1 MNRIFI
7 PVFFLVAGMISNCS
21 FSVTVPSLPA
31 KTEVPQI
38 PVAASP
44 MTAAPSTDLKSY
56 YNSAIGLG
64 FQYPSSWFGPDEYIS
79 DQMLRVEVGS
89 DKVYPYGTGLE
100 ERVYEHKNSYYVV
113 IQYSKND
120 QSQFW
125 KDLYQSLLTLKDGEE
140 SLSDGHGV
148 MIRVGELKIGEF
160 AGIEY
165 ISTLPIEAQTEPVYT
180 RQALLFDG
188 QSNFLSI
195 MGTPNNVDFSIA
207 ENWRDAYRK
216 VDEANIEVFHQIARS
231 VSIKRDSP

>member
-7 PVFFLVAGMISNCS
+7 PVLFLIAGIISSCS

-31 KTEVPQI
+31 NTEVPQI
-38 PVAASP
+38 PATTSP
-44 MTAAPSTDLKSY
+44 ATTAPPTDLKSY

-64 FQYPSSWFGPDEYIS
+64 FQYPSNWFGPDEYIS

-120 QSQFW
+120 QSQYW
-125 KDLYQSLLTLKDGEE
+125 KDIYQSLLTLKDGEE

-180 RQALLFDG
+180 RQAILFDA
-188 QSNFLSI
+188 QSNLLSI

-207 ENWRDAYRK
+207 ENWRDAYRMI
-216 VDEANIEVFHQIARS
+216 DEANNEVFHQIARS
-231 VSIKRDSP
+231 VSLKKDSP